1 MRWNCNSAHRVIWI
15 FMPVINKKCF
25 LFHYD
30 PSINS
35 DKVFNLFLIDNQ
47 NGTYSAISEHAR
59 RGAKLRVLSLVENCS
74 LSLAQSRYSE
84 KLNEKIYHKK
94 TPYTQTLNASSS
106 PTFQKFSTETG
117 AVTAK
122 PVEAAKIID
131 FKPAQPSTKFTLPAE
146 KESGEQMVGKAEVI
160 ERRSK
165 RIGVLNL
172 NQLDALEF

>member
-1 MRWNCNSAHRVIWI
+1 
-15 FMPVINKKCF
+15 MPVIFKKCF

-35 DKVFNLFLIDNQ
+35 DKVFNLFLIDNKD
-47 NGTYSAISEHAR
+47 GTYSAISEHGR
-59 RGAKLRVLSLVENCS
+59 SGAKLRVLPLVENCS
-74 LSLAQSRYSE
+74 LALAQSRYSE
-84 KLNEKIYHKK
+84 KLNEKIYHRK

-106 PTFQKFSTETG
+106 PTYQKLVSET
-117 AVTAK
+117 ALPQAAAKLVETAK
-122 PVEAAKIID
+122 VID
-131 FKPAQPSTKFTLPAE
+131 FKPAGLSTNLPPPVE
-146 KESGEQMVGKAEVI
+146 KESGEQTAAKREPV

>member
-1 MRWNCNSAHRVIWI
+1 
-15 FMPVINKKCF
+15 MPVIFKKCF

-35 DKVFNLFLIDNQ
+35 DKVFNLFLVDNQ
-47 NGTYSAISEHAR
+47 NGTYSAISEHGR
-59 RGAKLRVLSLVENCS
+59 SGAKLRVLPLVENCS
-74 LSLAQSRYSE
+74 LALAQSRYSE
-84 KLNEKIYHKK
+84 KLNEKIYHRK

-106 PTFQKFSTETG
+106 PTYQKLVSET
-117 AVTAK
+117 ALPAAAK
-122 PVEAAKIID
+122 PVETAKVID
-131 FKPAQPSTKFTLPAE
+131 FKPAGLSTNFAPPVE
-146 KESGEQMVGKAEVI
+146 KESGEQTTTKAEPD

>member
-1 MRWNCNSAHRVIWI
+1 
-15 FMPVINKKCF
+15 MPVIFKKCF

-30 PSINS
+30 LSINS

-47 NGTYSAISEHAR
+47 NGTYSAISEHGR
-59 RGAKLRVLSLVENCS
+59 CGAKLRVFPLVENCS

-84 KLNEKIYHKK
+84 KLNEKIYHRK
-94 TPYTQTLNASSS
+94 TPYTQMLNASSS
-106 PTFQKFSTETG
+106 PTYQKFGTG
-117 AVTAK
+117 TAAATAK
-122 PVEAAKIID
+122 PVESAKIID
-131 FKPAQPSTKFTLPAE
+131 FKPAQPSPKFTPPAE
-146 KESGEQMVGKAEVI
+146 KESGEQMASEAEVI